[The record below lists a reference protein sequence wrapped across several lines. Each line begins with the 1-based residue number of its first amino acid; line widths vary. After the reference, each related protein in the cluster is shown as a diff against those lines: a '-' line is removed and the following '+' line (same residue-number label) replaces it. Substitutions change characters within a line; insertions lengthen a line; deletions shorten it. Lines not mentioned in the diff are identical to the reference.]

1 MVFRYKVLN
10 LTRMNRTQSMTRKMF
25 QIAVII
31 TSTISNPISIRRKSQ
46 ARNMNQINLRC
57 IHHFQISLWLQ

>member
-10 LTRMNRTQSMTRKMF
+10 LTRIYRTQSTTRKMF

-31 TSTISNPISIRRKSQ
+31 ASTVSYPISFRRKSQ
-46 ARNMNQINLRC
+46 TRNMNQINLRC
-57 IHHFQISLWLQ
+57 IHYFQISLWIQ